1 MSRVHLCLGRTASAP
16 YSFDKARVRVY
27 SVEELCYFLKENA
40 YLLDETIFTR
50 GLSDWLYKE
59 CGLRACDIGS
69 YMIGNDPDTGKQLK
83 SLNEFTRMA
92 IPRRVYTQAHY
103 DLVIEA
109 INEVWKNREAV
120 KKGYRITWEPPILRH
135 FQASLAPI
143 E

>member
-1 MSRVHLCLGRTASAP
+1 
-16 YSFDKARVRVY
+16 
-27 SVEELCYFLKENA
+27 
-40 YLLDETIFTR
+40 
-50 GLSDWLYKE
+50 
-59 CGLRACDIGS
+59 
-69 YMIGNDPDTGKQLK
+69 MIGNDPDTGKQLK